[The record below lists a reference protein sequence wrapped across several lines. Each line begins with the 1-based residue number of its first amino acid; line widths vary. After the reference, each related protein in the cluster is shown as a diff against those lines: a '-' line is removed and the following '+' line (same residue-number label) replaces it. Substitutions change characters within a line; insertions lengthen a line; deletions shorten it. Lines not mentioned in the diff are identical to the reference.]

1 MAQWQQGKVV
11 VNKHWNQRLC
21 SLKIE
26 VDLPVFEAGQ
36 FIRIGLPDSDDEQK
50 MEARPYSFVNA
61 PHEGLLEIY
70 FNQVPEGSLS
80 NRLAALHEADAVYVA
95 DRPAGFMTES
105 EIPDGETLWLLA
117 SGTALGP
124 FLSILK
130 TLNPW
135 QRFKHIVLV
144 HGVRNA
150 EELTYSELIGKLQK
164 LHSDQL
170 IKANCVTREE
180 IVGALHERIP
190 MAIANGHLERLVG
203 FDFNVNKSRVML
215 CGNPAMVEGSLE
227 ALQEKGFR
235 KHLRREPG
243 QILQEI
249 YK

>member
-11 VNKHWNQRLC
+11 ENKHWNKRLC

-26 VDLPVFEAGQ
+26 VELPEFEAGQ
-36 FIRIGLPDSDDEQK
+36 FVRIGLPQSDDEQH

-70 FNQVPEGSLS
+70 FNPVPEGSLS
-80 NRLAALHEADAVYVA
+80 NRLQALHEGDAIYVA

-130 TLNPW
+130 TQAPW
-135 QRFKHIVLV
+135 QRFKRIVLV
-144 HGVRNA
+144 HGVRSA
-150 EELTYSELIGKLQK
+150 EELTYSDLIGKLQQ
-164 LHSDQL
+164 LHPDQL
-170 IKANCVTREE
+170 IKVNSVTREE
-180 IVGALHERIP
+180 VVGALHERIP
-190 MAIANGHLERLVG
+190 VAIANGHLEKAAG
-203 FDFNVNKSRVML
+203 FDFNASSSRVML
-215 CGNPAMVEGSLE
+215 CGNPAMVADSLE
-227 ALQEKGFR
+227 ALQAKGLR

>member
-1 MAQWQQGKVV
+1 MTQWQQGKVV
-11 VNKHWNQRLC
+11 ENQHWNQRLC

-26 VDLPVFEAGQ
+26 VELPEFEAGQ
-36 FIRIGLPDSDDEQK
+36 FIRVGLPEPDDEQQ
-50 MEARPYSFVNA
+50 MQARPYSFVNA
-61 PHEGLLEIY
+61 PHEGQMEIY

-80 NRLAALHEADAVYVA
+80 NRLKALHEGDAVYVA

-130 TLNPW
+130 TQAPW

-144 HGVRNA
+144 HGVRSA
-150 EELTYSELIGKLQK
+150 EELTYRELIGKLQK
-164 LHSDQL
+164 LHPDQM
-170 IKANCVTREE
+170 IKVNSVTREE
-180 IVGALHERIP
+180 VVGALHERIP
-190 MAIANGHLERLVG
+190 VAIANGHLERLAG
-203 FDFNVNKSRVML
+203 LDFNANTSCVML
-215 CGNPAMVEGSLE
+215 CGNPVMVEGSLE
-227 ALQEKGFR
+227 ALQNKGLR
-235 KHLRREPG
+235 KHLRRESG